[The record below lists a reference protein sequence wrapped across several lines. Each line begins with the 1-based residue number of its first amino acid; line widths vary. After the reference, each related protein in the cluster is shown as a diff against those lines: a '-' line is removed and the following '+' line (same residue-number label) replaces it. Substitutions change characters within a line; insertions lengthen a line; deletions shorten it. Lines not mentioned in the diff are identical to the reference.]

1 MTATY
6 AWMMLSSERQN
17 VLPLRT
23 QRSGTW
29 AQFVADLGPH
39 IAGDKLGRAV
49 VPYRAQWDEGETEQP
64 RGSAHKRPGARW
76 SIVSLDL
83 DECTDDQMEEAQV
96 KLATHGLQYLLHS
109 THSYDPQGR
118 MKARLHMPL
127 SAEVDEAG
135 IQDAK
140 LRLAAWLGLQTDKA
154 TKGGYSLFFTP
165 RCPPEFLDDAFMLD
179 GKGVPLD
186 VSTLPPAPAAFKP
199 FKRDLAPTASQ
210 YREDWPEDVRNAA
223 QSELERA
230 CYRIREERTGHL
242 RDLLRTNV
250 RWVGGYVGAG
260 LLRMEDALAD
270 LEEAVHERA
279 QHNTYDDKDAEE
291 RTQQVQDM
299 LESGVLAP
307 CVPRGFNPD
316 DGTVVEVA
324 KLRGFER
331 LKYQLKEQVPE
342 KLYSVAEASA
352 EMAAFLRQPRPG
364 HRSFVGLVEVSVGT
378 GKTYQLRQL
387 AAERAMRDEYT
398 VILSLD
404 HGLLGQIRRDL
415 EEQFGPGIARQLSGV
430 NQPESKT
437 GNPQCVKA
445 YDVDVQMLLRSGA
458 NVQASACR
466 KCEFRKTCPALKNT
480 RRALTEKIVLAPY
493 DMAGRA
499 IDMIMERRDSPGEP
513 LIVCDEEPPGAV
525 RVTVD
530 DEQLA
535 LLTDQCG
542 VWPCLREDQ
551 AGIVKG
557 MVRALQDGTH
567 KVMAG
572 EVLDKARSYYGQLHA
587 PALSAHEERR
597 YRDELAVVRD
607 VLRMAGGWDQIE
619 RLKGEWTTLVPGRVW
634 DTLRESG
641 GFVLTA
647 TPNPRVYERAN
658 IATEMI
664 TLRVQDAPGTRAS
677 RTILYTSHG
686 SRRGVGA
693 NKGGE
698 LQWDIIEADLK
709 QLFELADRTKPNATI
724 LIGTFMVIANALKTT
739 HAHLLEGRDVDVTY
753 YEVARGRDD
762 WKNRDVF
769 ASMYDPRPGGQ
780 DSFEEMSEA
789 ASRALEQFHGRAR
802 DPQPREVGAMHVHFG
817 TLAPISWYD
826 AGADV
831 ESMHTLLA
839 RRPVGRPPAR
849 IPDDQVGLIEAFIQ
863 TCRSAKEAAQLLDTS
878 PASLR
883 RYKLAERALPK
894 EKRGIVLARL
904 AHPSTYE

>member
-1 MTATY
+1 MTFG
-6 AWMMLSSERQN
+6 WMIISSER
-17 VLPLRT
+17 VATLTRDM
-23 QRSGTW
+23 QREGTW
-29 AQFVADLGPH
+29 AEFVADLGPH
-39 IAGDKLGRAV
+39 VAGEKMGRAC
-49 VPYRAQWDEGETEQP
+49 VPYRADWSEGDSQP
-64 RGSAHKRPGARW
+64 RAGAHKQPGARW
-76 SIVSLDL
+76 RILCLDL
-83 DECTDDQMEEAQV
+83 DTLTDDQLEAAHL
-96 KLATHGLQYLLHS
+96 KLSLAGLAFVLHS
-109 THSYDPQGR
+109 THSFDPKGHT
-118 MKARLHMPL
+118 KARLYVPTEQEL
-127 SAEVDEAG
+127 TEAEVPEGKA
-135 IQDAK
+135 
-140 LRLAAWLGLQTDKA
+140 RLAAWLGLTNDKA
-154 TKGGYSLFFTP
+154 TAGGYSLFFTP
-165 RCPPEFLDDAFMLD
+165 RAPHEFIDDAFLLAPA
-179 GKGVPLD
+179 GTPLD
-186 VSTLPPAPAAFKP
+186 VSTLPAAPQAFKA
-199 FKRDLAPTASQ
+199 FKRDAAPTAAA
-210 YREDWPEDVRNAA
+210 YREDWPEDIRNAA
-223 QSELERA
+223 QAELDRA

-250 RWVGGYVGAG
+250 RWVGGYIGAG

-279 QHNTYDDKDAEE
+279 LHNPYDDKDAEE

-299 LESGVLAP
+299 LESGLLAP

-316 DGTVVEVA
+316 NGEVVDVA

-331 LKYQLKEQVPE
+331 LKYQLKAQAPE
-342 KLYSVAEASA
+342 RLYSVEEASA
-352 EMAAFLRQPRPG
+352 EMASFLRAPRPG
-364 HRSFVGLVEVSVGT
+364 HRAFVGLVEVSVGT

-387 AAERAMRDEYT
+387 AAERALRDEYT

-415 EEQFGPGIARQLSGV
+415 EEQFGLGIARQLSGV
-430 NQPESKT
+430 NQPEAKT
-437 GNPQCVKA
+437 GNPQCIKA

-466 KCEFRKTCPALKNT
+466 KCEHRKVCPALKAT
-480 RRALTEKIVLAPY
+480 RRTLTEKIVLAPY

-535 LLTDQCG
+535 LLTDHCG

-551 AGIVKG
+551 ASIVKG

-567 KVMAG
+567 HVMAG
-572 EVLDKARSYYGQLHA
+572 EVLEKARSYYGQLHA
-587 PALSAHEERR
+587 PALSAWEERM

-607 VLRMAGGWDQIE
+607 VLRMAGGWDGLE

-647 TPNPRVYERAN
+647 TPNPRVYERAG
-658 IATEMI
+658 IATELI
-664 TLRVQDAPGTRAS
+664 TLRVQDAPGTKAS

-698 LQWDIIEADLK
+698 LQWDVIEADLK

-724 LIGTFMVIANALKTT
+724 LIGTFMCIALALKST

-762 WKNRDVF
+762 WKDRDVF

-802 DPQPREVGAMHVHFG
+802 DPQPRAVGAMHVHFG

-831 ESMHTLLA
+831 EDTHTMLA
-839 RRPVGRPPAR
+839 KRPTGRPPAR
-849 IPDDQVGLIEAFIQ
+849 IPDDQVQLVEAFIQ
-863 TCRSAKEAAQLLDTS
+863 ACRGNRKFAAHVADTS
-878 PASLR
+878 VASMR
-883 RYKLAERALPK
+883 RYERGERALPPPLR
-894 EKRGIVLARL
+894 EKMRVRVDLGSA
-904 AHPSTYE
+904 AE